1 MSQKVR
7 IICPSCQGNGF
18 IQISEDTMKNVER
31 GLLAINIATGAVC
44 EHSFIAYIDKNLNV
58 RDYFIADF
66 KIEVPEIALPE
77 EIEEKKIPSKDVINL
92 DLIKLNLSALL
103 LTYIIKSIFTKQKI
117 VLISEQEFLYEH
129 IRNFFG
135 FITRDTFNVDIE
147 IMTKKDYKSNKKKYK
162 NHMVFENNEIV
173 NNPNNFIDV
182 KKLKVEEHL
191 IQTFL
196 SEFDLSYSYI
206 ILKNEIRKAYQLS
219 KSIIDYAS
227 EQKIDLNLKIIVDYV
242 TEKYN
247 IKLQKAYL
255 NFVIDIIKSYF
266 EVKVSETSDVSDF
279 LGFI

>member
-7 IICPSCQGNGF
+7 IICPSCKGVGF

-44 EHSFIAYIDKNLNV
+44 EHSFIAYVDKNLNV

-66 KIEVPEIALPE
+66 KIEVPDIALPG
-77 EIEEKKIPSKDVINL
+77 EIEDKKIPSKDVINL
-92 DLIKLNLSALL
+92 DLIKLNMSALL

-129 IRNFFG
+129 IKNFFS

-162 NHMVFENNEIV
+162 NHTVFENNEIV
-173 NNPNNFIDV
+173 NNPNNFIDI
-182 KKLKVEEHL
+182 KKLKVERLL

-206 ILKNEIRKAYQLS
+206 LLKNEIRKAYQLS

-266 EVKVSETSDVSDF
+266 EVEVSETSDVSDF